1 MVRKISNYPSEQPWA
16 DRPSPGY
23 AKVLWSSPSS
33 EMPEMGAVKLCSPS
47 PEPLA
52 LLQATH

>member
-33 EMPEMGAVKLCSPS
+33 EMPEMGAVKLCPPS